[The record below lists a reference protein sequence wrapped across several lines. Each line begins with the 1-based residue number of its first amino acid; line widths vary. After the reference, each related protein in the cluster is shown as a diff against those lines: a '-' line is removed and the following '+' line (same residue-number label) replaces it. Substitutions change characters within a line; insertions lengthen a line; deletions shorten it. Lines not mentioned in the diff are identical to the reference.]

1 MTMENFS
8 DFCAVLRESGFSLGG
23 ATGARGIYSAVPF
36 GWEEQAIADSPIR
49 WFTGDPETDPWQWR
63 MRVLDECDDI
73 AYSKLFFR
81 ASGYIT
87 RAYYPHFHAV
97 RRQGESFQDAWEAGT
112 VTQAEKRIYEILES
126 GQYAYH
132 ELKALGGFRRED
144 RNAFERAIVD
154 LQMRMFIT
162 ASGFTQK
169 MNKYGAGYGW
179 DITVF
184 ARVEDFW
191 ADRGFVLPES
201 DPEESYDFL
210 REQILKLNPKAEEK
224 TIRRFICGK

>member
-1 MTMENFS
+1 MIMENFA
-8 DFCAVLRESGFSLGG
+8 DFCTVLRESGFSLGG
-23 ATGARGIYSAVPF
+23 ATGAKGIYSAVPF
-36 GWEEQAIADSPIR
+36 GWEEQAIADCPIR

-73 AYSKLFFR
+73 AYAKLFFR

-87 RAYYPHFHAV
+87 RQYYPYFYAV
-97 RRQGESFQDAWEAGT
+97 RREGESFREAYADGT
-112 VTQAEKRIYEILES
+112 LTQAEKRIYELLER
-126 GQYAYH
+126 GEYAYH

-144 RNAFERAIVD
+144 RGAFERAIVD

-169 MNKYGAGYGW
+169 MNKYGEGYGW

-191 ADRGFVLPES
+191 AGRGFILPEP
-201 DPEESYDFL
+201 DPDESF
-210 REQILKLNPKAEEK
+210 EILHDRILQLNPDAQEK